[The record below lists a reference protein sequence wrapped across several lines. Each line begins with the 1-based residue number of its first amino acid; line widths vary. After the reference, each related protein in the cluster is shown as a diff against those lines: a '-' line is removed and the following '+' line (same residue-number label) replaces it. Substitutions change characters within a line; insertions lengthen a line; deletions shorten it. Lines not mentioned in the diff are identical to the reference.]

1 MAVSWTCDYPAQR
14 NKTTEDTLPRRTH
27 MSPRRI
33 LIAIITLVLCL
44 APALSVQAAEEA
56 KTYKIKMATLAP
68 EGSSW
73 MKRFHEAS
81 RAIEKKSGGRLKL
94 KIYAGGIMGD
104 EPDVIRK
111 IRIGQ
116 LQGAAVTGIGLGII
130 QPAVRVLDLPFLFK
144 SYEELDYIRETLSS
158 DFEKM
163 FEERGY
169 VLLGWGD
176 VGWIHVFSNQPVTTQ
191 DELLATKLWAWV
203 DDPLAHSMFKEVGVK
218 GIPLSLPA
226 VLPHLQTGLIN
237 AAYGSPLSTL
247 ALQWYTKVKYMSDLP
262 ITMANAAVVVSKK
275 SFDAL
280 PKDLQ
285 VLLKEEGK
293 NMQQMLIDQVR
304 RDNEESL
311 KVLKK
316 YGIKV
321 TNTQPEFLQEMK
333 RAAEAVSNQLA
344 GTLYPPELLAHV
356 KELLEARRNPPT
368 E

>member
-1 MAVSWTCDYPAQR
+1 MSS
-14 NKTTEDTLPRRTH
+14 RRFLTA
-27 MSPRRI
+27 
-33 LIAIITLVLCL
+33 LIIIVVLCL
-44 APALSVQAAEEA
+44 APGRSVHAAEND
-56 KTYKIKMATLAP
+56 KKYKLKIATLAP

-73 MKRFHEAS
+73 MKRFHEGS
-81 RAIEKKSGGRLKL
+81 RAIEKRSNGRLKI

-104 EPDVIRK
+104 EADVVRK

-116 LQGAAVTGIGLGII
+116 LHGAAVTGIGLGII

-144 SYEELDYIRETLSS
+144 TYEELDYIRETLNS
-158 DFEKM
+158 DFERK

-176 VGWIHVFSNQPVTTQ
+176 VGWIHVFSNKPVTTR
-191 DELLATKLWAWV
+191 DELLSTKLWAWV

-262 ITMANAAVVVSKK
+262 ITMANAAVVISKK
-275 SFDAL
+275 AFDGL
-280 PKDLQ
+280 PEDLQ
-285 VLLKEEGK
+285 IILKEEGK
-293 NMQQMLIDQVR
+293 RMEGKLVEQVR

-321 TNTQPEFLQEMK
+321 TNTHPEFLAEMK
-333 RAAEAVSNQLA
+333 RASYVVWAQLA
-344 GTLYPPELLAHV
+344 GTLYSPELLSEV
-356 KELLEARRNPPT
+356 QELLAARRNPPK
-368 E
+368 ESPKH

>member
-1 MAVSWTCDYPAQR
+1 MQ
-14 NKTTEDTLPRRTH
+14 RRT
-27 MSPRRI
+27 
-33 LIAIITLVLCL
+33 LVTVLVLCIAL
-44 APALSVQAAEEA
+44 LSIPALAVQAAE
-56 KTYKIKMATLAP
+56 KGKKYKLKIATLAP
-68 EGSSW
+68 EGSAW
-73 MKRFHEAS
+73 MKRFHEAG
-81 RAIEKKSGGRLKL
+81 RAIEKRSGGRLKL

-144 SYEELDYIRETLSS
+144 SYDELDYIRETLNSE
-158 DFEKM
+158 FEKK

-176 VGWIHVFSNQPVTTQ
+176 VGWIHVFSNRPVTTRE
-191 DELLATKLWAWV
+191 ELLATKLWAWV
-203 DDPLAHSMFKEVGVK
+203 DDPLAHRMFKEIGVK

-247 ALQWYTKVKYMSDLP
+247 ALQWYTKLKYMSDLP

-280 PKDLQ
+280 PNNLQ
-285 VLLKEEGK
+285 LILKEEGK
-293 NMQQMLIDQVR
+293 KMERMLVEQVR
-304 RDNEESL
+304 RDNVESL

-321 TNTQPEFLQEMK
+321 TKTQPELMQEMR
-333 RAAEAVSNQLA
+333 RASYSVWDQLE
-344 GTLYPPELLAHV
+344 GTLYPPELLAQV
-356 KELLEARRNPPT
+356 QELLAVRRTSQTEPPT
-368 E
+368 P

>member
-1 MAVSWTCDYPAQR
+1 
-14 NKTTEDTLPRRTH
+14 
-27 MSPRRI
+27 MSHCRFLTAI
-33 LIAIITLVLCL
+33 LILLLCI
-44 APALSVQAAEEA
+44 APGLHAQTAEEG
-56 KTYKIKMATLAP
+56 KKYTLKIATLAP

-81 RAIEKKSGGRLKL
+81 RAIKKRSGGRLKL

-116 LQGAAVTGIGLGII
+116 LQGAAVTGIGLGMI

-144 SYEELDYIRETLSS
+144 TYEELDFIRETLNPE
-158 DFEKM
+158 FAKK

-176 VGWIHVFSNQPVTTQ
+176 IGWIHVFSNQPVTTRE
-191 DELLATKLWAWV
+191 ELLATKLWAWV
-203 DDPLAHSMFKEVGVK
+203 DDPLAHRMFKEIGVK

-237 AAYGSPLSTL
+237 AAYGSALSTL
-247 ALQWYTKVKYMSDLP
+247 ALQWYTQVKYMSDLP

-275 SFDAL
+275 AFDAL
-280 PKDLQ
+280 PEDLQ
-285 VLLKEEGK
+285 LILKEEGK
-293 NMQQMLIDQVR
+293 NMERMLIEQVR
-304 RDNEESL
+304 RDNVESL

-316 YGIKV
+316 YGLKV
-321 TNTQPEFLQEMK
+321 THTRPEFVQEME
-333 RAAEAVSNQLA
+333 RASHAVWTDLA
-344 GTLYPPELLAHV
+344 GTLYSPELLAEV
-356 KELLEARRNPPT
+356 QALLEARRTAPT
-368 E
+368 AQPTP